1 MWRFRFMQLTGGDV
15 VLHGTDSKSMAVPC
29 YCYTLSAEYFNDHAL
44 ILSFSPSFLLSSM
57 FLPPCSFLCLV
68 LLLAVFPSPSPFNLS
83 SCPLFSLT
91 FNTPLLLCQQK
102 QRCPVLEE
110 QLVDLVVYAMERS
123 ESEEHFDVDVGGT
136 SQLLWQHLSS
146 QLIFFVLFQF
156 ASFPHMVLSLH
167 QKVCKWRTQM
177 AVV

>member
-1 MWRFRFMQLTGGDV
+1 MIM
-15 VLHGTDSKSMAVPC
+15 P
-29 YCYTLSAEYFNDHAL
+29 
-44 ILSFSPSFLLSSM
+44 SFCLSPSFLLSSM
-57 FLPPCSFLCLV
+57 FSPPRSFLCLV
-68 LLLAVFPSPSPFNLS
+68 LFLAVLLFPSPFNLCF
-83 SCPLFSLT
+83 CPLVSLS
-91 FNTPLLLCQQK
+91 FNTPLLLWQQK

-123 ESEEHFDVDVGGT
+123 ESEEHFDADVGGT

-167 QKVCKWRTQM
+167 QKVCK
-177 AVV
+177 

>member
-1 MWRFRFMQLTGGDV
+1 MIFF
-15 VLHGTDSKSMAVPC
+15 
-29 YCYTLSAEYFNDHAL
+29 
-44 ILSFSPSFLLSSM
+44 SFLPSFPAVSPHFLYPFSFCLSVCPWTSFPP
-57 FLPPCSFLCLV
+57 FLRLTSL
-68 LLLAVFPSPSPFNLS
+68 
-83 SCPLFSLT
+83 SCPLFFV
-91 FNTPLLLCQQK
+91 FNTPLLPCQQK

-123 ESEEHFDVDVGGT
+123 ETEEHFDADIGGT

-167 QKVCKWRTQM
+167 QKVRGRRCRGGKS
-177 AVV
+177 

>member
-1 MWRFRFMQLTGGDV
+1 
-15 VLHGTDSKSMAVPC
+15 MAISC
-29 YCYTLSAEYFNDHAL
+29 YCYSLSAEYFNNHAL
-44 ILSFSPSFLLSSM
+44 ILSLSFSLFSPVLYVLFHPVPFSAWFCSWLS
-57 FLPPCSFLCLV
+57 P
-68 LLLAVFPSPSPFNLS
+68 
-83 SCPLFSLT
+83 CPLVSLS

-123 ESEEHFDVDVGGT
+123 ESEEHFDADVGGT

-167 QKVCKWRTQM
+167 QKVCK
-177 AVV
+177 